1 MVQVRS
7 CVRKQPKT
15 EPLEPTVVAL
25 DEVIKRFDDHKQ
37 ALSRDDIVSLW
48 LVSDGRTCRA
58 WRIILHTGQVI
69 QFDIWNRKT
78 GSEDDDGWCT
88 HAQGKRSPP

>member
-1 MVQVRS
+1 MLWHPIICLQKLASCDNKTSKFSARASFVPCGQKNQYHPRLMVQVRS

-37 ALSRDDIVSLW
+37 ALSRDDIVSL
-48 LVSDGRTCRA
+48 
-58 WRIILHTGQVI
+58 
-69 QFDIWNRKT
+69 
-78 GSEDDDGWCT
+78 
-88 HAQGKRSPP
+88 